1 MKLQHLLIATGLAL
15 GLTAC
20 GGDDDHPV
28 EMPVTPVTPT
38 APAEV
43 PASATVSTTAY
54 RTYAASLVNSETATP
69 LDVNK
74 VVAPTSE
81 TEVAQPI

>member
-1 MKLQHLLIATGLAL
+1 MKSHHLLIASCLAL
-15 GLTAC
+15 GLSAC
-20 GGDDDHPV
+20 GGDDEETIDLPAAPV
-28 EMPVTPVTPT
+28 
-38 APAEV
+38 AAAEV

-54 RTYAASLVNSETATP
+54 RTYVASLVNSETAAP